1 MPPSDPDN
9 LRAIMGGVWLARPDT
24 ERPPPLKGACIDT
37 RTCKP
42 GDIFF
47 ALPGEHVDGH
57 DFLPQAAAAG
67 ASIAIV
73 QKPVTPPPGL
83 ATLQVDFTAEAL
95 TRLAVAHRKRLE
107 GCRVIAVTGSAGK
120 TTTVRYIDSIL
131 SQMMRGTAP
140 VKSFNNALGVPL
152 TILSARRGDRYLLC
166 EVGAGGPPGSVNKLA
181 SIIRPD
187 IAVIT
192 SIGRAHMESLGSRQA
207 IADEKAQ
214 LLSQLTGAGLA
225 VAPADAPE
233 LAPHLKRLRFVL
245 TFGRAPG
252 ATLRIVEAV
261 QEPDA
266 VRVVFNDRTQYR
278 VPGLGAHN
286 ALNAAAAIAV
296 TRTMGAT
303 SELIAAGLAAAEPP
317 PMRMQRSRIGPID
330 VINDAYNANPES
342 MMAALETLG
351 LLGLGARRRVAI
363 LGDMLELGPQ
373 SAALHREIGEAIV
386 RRGLADAIIT
396 VGPEARHIAERI
408 REIWPAL
415 PIEEFDSADAAT
427 CRRIAESLGPGD
439 MALLKGS
446 RGVALERVA
455 RAMEQRWQD
464 AAQDARDPDPVGGGR
479 AGTAGE
485 PAGPATPTI
494 EVEAPR
500 ACSSGS

>member
-9 LRAIMGGVWLARPDT
+9 LRAIMGGVWLARPDA
-24 ERPPPLKGACIDT
+24 ERPPPIKGASIDT
-37 RTCKP
+37 RTCKT

-47 ALPGEHVDGH
+47 ALPGERVDGH

-73 QKPVTPPPGL
+73 QRPVTPPPGL
-83 ATLQVDFTAEAL
+83 ATLQVDSAADAL
-95 TRLAVAHRKRLE
+95 TRLAVAHRKSLE

-120 TTTVRYIDSIL
+120 TTAVRYIHSIL
-131 SQMMRGTAP
+131 AQMMRGTAP

-166 EVGAGGPPGSVNKLA
+166 EVGAGGPPGSVNRLA
-181 SIIRPD
+181 SIVRPD

-192 SIGRAHMESLGSRQA
+192 SIGRAHLHALGSRQA
-207 IADEKAQ
+207 VADEKAQ
-214 LLSQLTGAGLA
+214 LLSQLTGSGLA
-225 VAPADAPE
+225 VVTADAPE

-245 TFGRAPG
+245 TFGRTAG
-252 ATLRIVEAV
+252 ATLRIVDAV
-261 QEPDA
+261 QEADA
-266 VRVVFNDRTQYR
+266 VRVVFNDRTEYR

-286 ALNAAAAIAV
+286 AMNAAAAIAV

-303 SELIAAGLAAAEPP
+303 PELIAAGLAAAQPP
-317 PMRMQRSRIGPID
+317 PMRMERSRIGPVD

-351 LLGLGARRRVAI
+351 LIGLGARRRVAI
-363 LGDMLELGPQ
+363 LGDMLELGAQ

-386 RRGLADAIIT
+386 RRGLADAVMT

-415 PIEEFDSADAAT
+415 PIEEFEAADAGA

-439 MALLKGS
+439 MALLKAS

-455 RAMEQRWQD
+455 GVIERRW
-464 AAQDARDPDPVGGGR
+464 APAPGPV
-479 AGTAGE
+479 ASGE
-485 PAGPATPTI
+485 SGANADSGATEFEI
-494 EVEAPR
+494 EAPP